1 MKENFK
7 KHILFW
13 LRQVLD
19 VLVAYAFSVLITYM
33 FVGNVLFEDFRRLVP
48 NTLFGFFLSFFLWK
62 GNAFVGWAIK
72 RKLPWE
78 KDPIKTFKVSV
89 VGSVIYTVVIV
100 VCIYWFSID
109 ILFGGD
115 FIHSVTRYIRQILN
129 VIVLSLFITSI
140 FYLVY
145 FFKWWRIAV
154 VNEERLV
161 REAIQ
166 LKYDALKNQVNP
178 HFLFNSLSVLS
189 ALVETDPSKAKQFI
203 MHFSNIYR
211 YVLEQRDKEVV
222 PLLDEVN
229 FAKSFLEL
237 NSIRHGENL
246 VVKIDI
252 VNSHG
257 FVVPLSLQLVLE
269 NCLKHNV
276 VSSEKPLTIDIWRD
290 NSFIVVRNTLQLRN
304 ASSSHSGIGLE
315 TLCKRYEFL
324 SEQRVL
330 VEPTS
335 NYYTVRIPI
344 LESIDNVN

>member
-7 KHILFW
+7 KHILFL

-19 VLVAYAFSVLITYM
+19 VIIAYVFSVFISY
-33 FVGNVLFEDFRRLVP
+33 LFMGSRVFTDIDRIVP
-48 NTLFGFFLSFFLWK
+48 NTMFGFLLSYLLWK
-62 GNAFVGWAIK
+62 GNALVGWGISSK
-72 RKLPWE
+72 VSWD
-78 KDPIKTFKVSV
+78 KDPVKTFRLSILASV
-89 VGSVIYTVVIV
+89 LYTTIIVILIH
-100 VCIYWFSID
+100 WFAVD
-109 ILFGGD
+109 VLFGGD
-115 FIHSVTRYIRQILN
+115 FGELYPKYIVRMLGIM
-129 VIVLSLFITSI
+129 VLSFLITCI

-161 REAIQ
+161 CEAIQ

-222 PLLDEVN
+222 PLSEEVN

-324 SEQRVL
+324 SEQQVL

-344 LESIDNVN
+344 LENIDNVN